1 MRLLR
6 RNLFMTYAV
15 YAASLASG
23 LAITPIV
30 VHALGTTAYGLWAFI
45 GAVTVYLGLLD
56 FGVGPSIIRFGAV
69 QRGRRTP
76 EETSELASVGLV
88 LYGAIGLLSV
98 AAGAGLAWLV
108 PVILDLPDDLVWPAR
123 AATLLVVAGI
133 AARFPL
139 GLFGNLLVAQ
149 QRYDVVNLGNLLS
162 IFLYTGL
169 VVAIFRGD
177 GGIVLLSSLALAATI
192 FRLAFPL
199 AWLRRELPSLR
210 IGRELVTRARLRE
223 LIAFSWNNFLVH
235 IASKIVFSTDVII
248 VGVLLGAQAAAF
260 YAIPAKLFQLA
271 FQVGVAGTNLL
282 FPAFAELEGAGE
294 TGRQRA
300 FLLTGLR
307 GGMCVMLLFALPLVL
322 VPDLFIRAWIGEGF
336 GPSTWVMV
344 LLGFTLLLHQP
355 GQVLSQYLIARGQN
369 EKLAHVVL
377 AAAGA
382 NVALSIVLAETVG
395 LWGVALS
402 TLVTDV
408 VAMAVLV
415 PRLVLRSAGLAAR
428 ELAWALLRPVLPAV
442 PPALLLLVVVARL
455 YDPDTLASLVPLG
468 VAWVAVFA
476 PAAWLIGL
484 SGRERSGLLR
494 ELARFRRPAD
504 VTPEAA

>member
-1 MRLLR
+1 
-6 RNLFMTYAV
+6 MTYAV

-69 QRGRRTP
+69 QRGRRAP
-76 EETSELASVGLV
+76 EETSELASIGLV

-98 AAGAGLAWLV
+98 AAGVGLAWLV
-108 PVILDLPDDLVWPAR
+108 PVVLDLPDDLVWPAR
-123 AATLLVVAGI
+123 SATLLVVVGI

-149 QRYDVVNLGNLLS
+149 QRYDVVNLLS
-162 IFLYTGL
+162 VGLYAGL
-169 VVAIFRGD
+169 VVAIFQGD
-177 GGIVLLSSLALAATI
+177 GGVVLLSALALAATV

-199 AWLRRELPSLR
+199 AWLPRELPSLR
-210 IGRELVTRARLRE
+210 IRRGHITRARLRE
-223 LIAFSWNNFLVH
+223 LIAFSWHNFLVH
-235 IASKIVFSTDVII
+235 IASKIVFSTDVIV
-248 VGVLLGAQAAAF
+248 VGVLLGAEAAAF

-294 TGRQRA
+294 TDRQRA

-307 GGMCVMLLFALPLVL
+307 GGMCVMLAFALPLVL
-322 VPDLFIRAWIGEGF
+322 VPDLFIRAWIGQGF

-369 EKLAHVVL
+369 RKLARVVL

-382 NVALSIVLAETVG
+382 NVVLSIILAETVG

-402 TLVTDV
+402 TLVTDLA
-408 VAMAVLV
+408 AMAVLV
-415 PRLVLRSAGLAAR
+415 PRLVLRAAGLSAR

-442 PPALLLLVVVARL
+442 PLALVLLVVVARL

-468 VAWVAVFA
+468 VAWVAAFA
-476 PAAWLIGL
+476 PLAWLLGL

-494 ELARFRRPAD
+494 ELASFRRPAD

>member
-1 MRLLR
+1 
-6 RNLFMTYAV
+6 MTYAV

-76 EETSELASVGLV
+76 EETSELASAGLV

-108 PVILDLPDDLVWPAR
+108 PVLVDLPDDLVWPAR
-123 AATLLVVAGI
+123 IAILLVVAGI

-162 IFLYTGL
+162 VGLYAGL

-177 GGIVLLSSLALAATI
+177 GGIVLLSALALAATV

-199 AWLRRELPSLR
+199 AWLSRELPSLR
-210 IGRELVTRARLRE
+210 IRRRLVTRARLRE
-223 LIAFSWNNFLVH
+223 LISFSWNNFLIH
-235 IASKIVFSTDVII
+235 IASKVVFSTDVIV
-248 VGVLLGAQAAAF
+248 VGVLLGPEAAAF

-294 TGRQRA
+294 TDRQRA

-369 EKLAHVVL
+369 RALAHAVL

-382 NVALSIVLAETVG
+382 NVVLSIVLAETVG

-408 VAMAVLV
+408 AAMAVLV
-415 PRLVLRSAGLAAR
+415 PRLVLRAAGLSAR
-428 ELAWALLRPVLPAV
+428 ELAWALVRPVLTAV
-442 PPALLLLVVVARL
+442 PLAVLLLVLVARL

-468 VAWVAVFA
+468 VAWVAAFA
-476 PAAWLIGL
+476 PIAWLLGL
-484 SGRERSGLLR
+484 SARERSGLLR